1 MPDTMYIILGVT
13 CTTRIEFSTTLMAY
27 PEPFF
32 ELQYENGTKNDQMK
46 ITITENKVNNFTI
59 RIRQDGFEENNFGVY
74 HLRASNN
81 FGETTV
87 IVNVIKQSKYIVSS
101 IFKTEHIVF

>member
-46 ITITENKVNNFTI
+46 INIT
-59 RIRQDGFEENNFGVY
+59 RI
-74 HLRASNN
+74 
-81 FGETTV
+81 
-87 IVNVIKQSKYIVSS
+87 KS
-101 IFKTEHIVF
+101 IILPLESDKMVLKKITLEFII